1 MPQTFTALTAS
12 TCSPRSSRAMG
23 NRPKLKEGP
32 LHPKPDAET
41 LSASNVAPVG
51 SIKVKDKVVD
61 SGPTE
66 LVDMEALR
74 TSPAHKT
81 AL

>member
-1 MPQTFTALTAS
+1 
-12 TCSPRSSRAMG
+12 
-23 NRPKLKEGP
+23 

-51 SIKVKDKVVD
+51 PTKVKDKVVD

-66 LVDMEALR
+66 PVDMEALNK
-74 TSPAHKT
+74 SPAHKT